1 MYVDLEIDDE
11 APLEFDPK
19 NDHLQFAKDK
29 SILKLINNE
38 KFLFSDQIEKKNK
51 FGFNQTRN
59 FIITDTAIYNLKDK
73 KLKRR
78 FEISKLKGITVS
90 VAKGSQDF
98 VIHGSEQEH
107 DYLYIS
113 KNKYIIIYILEKL
126 FEKLKGKELD
136 FIFTESSNINNRMTT
151 KKEKKSNSKFSR
163 MDDSELSDIKSF
175 FKKLYYD
182 NKGILKFDK
191 NYDPYDNN
199 ETTPFL
205 KLKEGQQNNGDSYQ
219 NDFNLKNYSSN
230 KNIRPRKFKDSIGG
244 SFYQSFSG
252 DKKSNDGNVAVDF
265 EILGEE
271 EIEEE
276 EEGDDDIKIK
286 SAELSDFN
294 FICCIGKGKNSKT
307 YIAKSEKYGVVY
319 AIKISDKEKLLL
331 NEAVD
336 SLKTEKKILSSFIT
350 NIKSI
355 VQMTYCFQT
364 FDKIFF
370 VYPFYRGGDL
380 LNHLEKN
387 GGNFREHEDLLF
399 FYICQLIVFLNKIHE
414 GKIIYRNLK
423 PENILLDDKGN
434 IKITDFSKGK
444 LLTFDGERGLSLV
457 GTPEYM
463 PPEIILGKGQSTFV
477 DYWMLGI
484 LIYDMYYGYTPFED
498 NNIERIYEKILYT
511 NVNFDSAIKIND
523 DLKNLIIGLL
533 EKDDSKRLNDE
544 TIKNCEYFKNR
555 IKENNYWKKVENY
568 ELQCPL
574 KPKINEELQED
585 IQNFDTEFTSEKY
598 DLEDI
603 KSGDSL
609 EYIKSAYSNGA
620 FNYFN

>member
-1 MYVDLEIDDE
+1 MFANWEIDDE
-11 APLEFDPK
+11 YPLEFDPK
-19 NDHLQFAKDK
+19 NDHLQFAKDQ
-29 SILKLINNE
+29 SILNIILNE
-38 KFLFSDQIEKKNK
+38 KFLFSDEITKKNK

-90 VAKGSQDF
+90 VAKGCQEF
-98 VIHGSEQEH
+98 VIHGNEAEH
-107 DYLYIS
+107 DYLFNS
-113 KNKYIIIYILEKL
+113 KNKYIIIYILEKV
-126 FEKLKGKELD
+126 FEKLRGKELD
-136 FIFTESSNINNRMTT
+136 FIFTESSNLNNRMTT

-175 FKKLYYD
+175 FKNLYYD
-182 NKGILKFDK
+182 KNGEVRYDK
-191 NYDPYDNN
+191 NFDPYED
-199 ETTPFL
+199 EEKKPFL
-205 KLKEGQQNNGDSYQ
+205 KIAHGIKNNRDNINNNNLNRMSRLKKINQNFGN
-219 NDFNLKNYSSN
+219 
-230 KNIRPRKFKDSIGG
+230 
-244 SFYQSFSG
+244 SFSQSPNF
-252 DKKSNDGNVAVDF
+252 DKSGN
-265 EILGEE
+265 ENEEYILEELNEE
-271 EIEEE
+271 EFEEE

-286 SAELSDFN
+286 SAELTDFN
-294 FICCIGKGKNSKT
+294 FICSIGKGKNSKT

-336 SLKTEKKILSSFIT
+336 GLKTEKKILSSFLT

-387 GGNFREHEDLLF
+387 GGNFRENEDLIF
-399 FYICQLIVFLNKIHE
+399 FYICQLIVFLNKIHD

-423 PENILLDDKGN
+423 LENIVLDDKGN
-434 IKITDFSKGK
+434 IKIIDFSKGK
-444 LLTFDGERGLSLV
+444 MLTYDGEQGLSLV

-463 PPEIILGKGQSTFV
+463 APEIILGKGQRYAV

-484 LIYDMYYGYTPFED
+484 LIYNMYYGYTPFED
-498 NNIERIYEKILYT
+498 DNIERIYEKILYT
-511 NVNFDSAIKIND
+511 NVKFDSSIKIND

-533 EKDDSKRLNDE
+533 NKDDSKRLNDE
-544 TIKNCEYFKNR
+544 SIKNCDYIKKR
-555 IKENNYWKKVENY
+555 ITEENFWTKVENY
-568 ELQCPL
+568 EIKCPL
-574 KPKINEELQED
+574 KPNINEELQED
-585 IQNFDTEFTSEKY
+585 IQNFDPEYTSEKF
-598 DLEDI
+598 DFEDI

-620 FNYFN
+620 FSYFN